1 MNSANGRVRA
11 SIQIGCT
18 VDIVRKEDQ
27 ATGKT
32 VRGVVAGILTN
43 SGTHPHGIK
52 VRLKDGQVGRVAA
65 IVGTAAPDPEKDHS
79 R

>member
-11 SIQIGCT
+11 SIQIGST

-27 ATGKT
+27 AMGKT
-32 VRGVVAGILTN
+32 VRGIVAEILTN
-43 SGTHPHGIK
+43 SSTHPHGIK
-52 VRLKDGQVGRVAA
+52 VRLKDGQVGRVAV
-65 IVGTAAPDPEKDHS
+65 IVGTAALDPEKDHS